1 MEFGLAALSTV
12 SLVLTLVWGEWIELL
27 TGLDPDNGSG
37 SAEWMIVAVSGTAAI
52 SFAVL
57 SRHEWRRATVTA

>member
-1 MEFGLAALSTV
+1 
-12 SLVLTLVWGEWIELL
+12 LVLTLVWAEWIELL

-37 SAEWMIVAVSGTAAI
+37 SAEWMIVAVSATAAI